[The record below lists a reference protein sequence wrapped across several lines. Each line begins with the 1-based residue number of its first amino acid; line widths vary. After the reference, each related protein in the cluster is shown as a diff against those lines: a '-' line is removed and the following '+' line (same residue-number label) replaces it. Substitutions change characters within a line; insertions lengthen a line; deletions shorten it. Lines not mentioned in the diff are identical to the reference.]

1 MPLPPP
7 LFSGSHLNK
16 TNKYHCRVVIKG
28 NEEHC
33 PERVLM
39 LRGFLNILI
48 SKVVMAISTTISEM
62 KKISSEKPY
71 EDFQT
76 WESSPMNSVLAF

>member
-1 MPLPPP
+1 
-7 LFSGSHLNK
+7 
-16 TNKYHCRVVIKG
+16 
-28 NEEHC
+28 
-33 PERVLM
+33 M
-39 LRGFLNILI
+39 LRGILNILI
-48 SKVVMAISTTISEM
+48 SKIVMAISTTISEM